1 MKRTLL
7 QGAAA
12 AALAVCAA
20 LPAQAVVINPYV
32 LNTGTPTGGLAQSN
46 MIGTENWV
54 AESFTLQSTTTI
66 NSILT
71 YALSTSDASDAGQTF
86 TVALYG
92 SKTQGSAKVPNV
104 NWYDPSGNQGQ
115 LDQFEATYTAGG
127 GWIGQSGLNWTLAA
141 GTYFVAVEV
150 DANDGVSGLQLPTGV
165 SNAPANVALYTGGQG
180 YAADTTPAA
189 DAFGLQV
196 AVVTAVP
203 EPSSAALLLAGLAF
217 AGGVARRRSRR

>member
-32 LNTGTPTGGLAQSN
+32 LNTGTPTGGIVSSDSIDSADW
-46 MIGTENWV
+46 I
-54 AESFTLQSTTTI
+54 AESFTLSSAATI
-66 NSILT
+66 SSILT
-71 YALSTSDASDAGQTF
+71 YAKSGYDAGDAGQTF

-92 SKTQGSAKVPNV
+92 SKSQGSTLVPNI
-104 NWYDPSGNQGQ
+104 NWNAPNQGQ
-115 LDQFEATYTAGG
+115 LDQFSATYTAGG
-127 GWIGQSGLNWTLAA
+127 GWIGQSGLNWSLAA

-150 DANDGVSGLQLPTGV
+150 GANDGVQNLLLPTGV
-165 SNAPANVALYTGGQG
+165 NSVPANVALYTGGQG